1 MSRIGWSRNNWLS
14 LGKLYN
20 PVILTKCLRNN
31 DYQNELFRVTLVQDL
46 NQSPVP
52 NFIKLPNSDL
62 IVLLSNQLKSGIRL
76 LVWITLKVINNFRNW
91 WSTNIIMM
99 WLRKGRVRMWLV
111 LGYIV
116 RRIKGRRGLV
126 SPWRNSIVIIW
137 DWIFGRKSWKMLT
150 IKLTMG
156 SKLPPFQ
163 LFLPNIV
170 KIRIVRL
177 GILRKKQSKLFTNS
191 RFRIL
196 NKIQLQKITISNLSS
211 RSKGT
216 RG

>member
-62 IVLLSNQLKSGIRL
+62 IVLLNNQLKSGIRL